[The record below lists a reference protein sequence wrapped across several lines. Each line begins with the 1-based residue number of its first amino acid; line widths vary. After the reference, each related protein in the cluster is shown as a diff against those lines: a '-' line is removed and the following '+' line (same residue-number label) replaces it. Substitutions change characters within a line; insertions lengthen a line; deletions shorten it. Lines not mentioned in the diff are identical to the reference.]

1 MTMSPNTY
9 TVRSQRGLTLVE
21 IMVAL
26 VIGLILMAG
35 VIELFVG
42 SKQTYTLH
50 ESMSRV
56 QENGRFAIDQLSR
69 DLRMAGH
76 MGCANVPNMTLEP
89 SPPATILGPGRVRVA
104 LVTTP
109 GSNTWNM
116 QRAING
122 SHWDG
127 GGWVPALPAG
137 AAAALPGS
145 DVFTLRGAGG
155 RRLMLTG
162 KNPGVPAGSGSEP
175 LLIPANSGYRQ
186 FDIVMVGECGRAAIF
201 QITNDDASIAAGQ
214 LAHDVGVGV
223 PGNATANLGGDFD
236 QNAEILSM
244 SSRTYFIGTGASGE
258 PALFQSINDAA
269 AQELVEGVERMRVS
283 YGVGAK
289 APANYQTGD
298 AVDAA
303 GSWASVVSIRIS
315 LLLRSEN
322 NVTDASQAYTYT
334 WDGGVEVL
342 PPDRRLRQ
350 VFTTT
355 VGLRSWLP

>member
-1 MTMSPNTY
+1 
-9 TVRSQRGLTLVE
+9 
-21 IMVAL
+21 
-26 VIGLILMAG
+26 
-35 VIELFVG
+35 
-42 SKQTYTLH
+42 
-50 ESMSRV
+50 
-56 QENGRFAIDQLSR
+56 
-69 DLRMAGH
+69 
-76 MGCANVPNMTLEP
+76 
-89 SPPATILGPGRVRVA
+89 
-104 LVTTP
+104 
-109 GSNTWNM
+109 
-116 QRAING
+116 
-122 SHWDG
+122 
-127 GGWVPALPAG
+127 
-137 AAAALPGS
+137 
-145 DVFTLRGAGG
+145 
-155 RRLMLTG
+155 MLTG